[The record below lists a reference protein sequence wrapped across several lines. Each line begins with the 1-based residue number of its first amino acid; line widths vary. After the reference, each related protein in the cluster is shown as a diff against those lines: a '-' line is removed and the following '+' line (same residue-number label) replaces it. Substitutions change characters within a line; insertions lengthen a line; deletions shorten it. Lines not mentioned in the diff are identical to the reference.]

1 MRWRWWVAAALVP
14 LAAGAQVYKWVDS
27 QGRTQYGDRPPGE
40 SKSQSLKV
48 EDTRGAVGLADAD
61 VEVLPTEFVWFGV
74 AGRSTRELNASM
86 RVNGPFNEI
95 AESNVWGQTGWW
107 IRWKFSHD
115 VKGGGCRIGTFRVTV
130 HSKQWLPKWRD
141 YEVAGGEVR
150 AKWDE
155 FYKGL
160 RVHEDGHKANGIK
173 AGNDLA
179 RRLRGMKAYPD
190 CDSLN
195 GDIVAI
201 GDRITSE
208 YSLVD
213 RAFDRVEKIYREGLR

>member
-1 MRWRWWVAAALVP
+1 MRWRAWAAAALVP
-14 LAAGAQVYKWVDS
+14 LAAGAQIYKWVDP
-27 QGRTQYGDRPPGE
+27 QGRTQYGDKPPEE
-40 SKSQSLKV
+40 SKARSVRV
-48 EDTRGAVGLADAD
+48 EDTRGAVGVADDD
-61 VEVLPTEFVWFGV
+61 VTVLDTELVWFPV
-74 AGRSTRELNASM
+74 EGRSTRELNASM
-86 RVNGPFNEI
+86 RANGPFNDI
-95 AESNVWGQTGWW
+95 AESKVWGQTGWW
-107 IRWKFSHD
+107 IRWKFSHE

-130 HSKQWLPKWRD
+130 HSKQWLPEWRD
-141 YEVAGGEVR
+141 YNIAPGDVR
-150 AKWDE
+150 AKWDA

-179 RRLRGMKAYPD
+179 RRLRGMRAYPD

-195 GDIVAI
+195 ADIVAI
-201 GDRITSE
+201 GERITSE

>member
-107 IRWKFSHD
+107 IRWSPCVQQFIES
-115 VKGGGCRIGTFRVTV
+115 C
-130 HSKQWLPKWRD
+130 SWRFGRLYD
-141 YEVAGGEVR
+141 HEHRQPGQLET
-150 AKWDE
+150 
-155 FYKGL
+155 YKG
-160 RVHEDGHKANGIK
+160 
-173 AGNDLA
+173 
-179 RRLRGMKAYPD
+179 
-190 CDSLN
+190 S
-195 GDIVAI
+195 
-201 GDRITSE
+201 
-208 YSLVD
+208 
-213 RAFDRVEKIYREGLR
+213 